1 VYEVEL
7 TARLSISF
15 QRYPYPLSGFVTD
28 LPTSHG
34 ALPFVV
40 DATGQVLL
48 PSPDREAFW
57 VGFIPELIGT
67 AETVQLLATLASGE
81 ILNAASGAPPRAQ
94 ARPPEEPS
102 FTAPPARG
110 VAGIRRGAGSW
121 WAFAREAGTSSRG
134 CRGLTLS
141 TTTGEHLRVTL
152 LPPDVFEA
160 RTDLRVPQLDRR
172 SRYRGR
178 RLP

>member
-1 VYEVEL
+1 MYELEL

-15 QRYPYPLSGFVTD
+15 QRYPYPRSGFVTD

-34 ALPFVV
+34 ALPFAV
-40 DATGQVLL
+40 DATGHVLL

-57 VGFIPELIGT
+57 VGFIPEQIGT

-81 ILNAASGAPPRAQ
+81 ILNAASGEPPRAQ
-94 ARPPEEPS
+94 ARPSEEPS

-110 VAGIRRGAGSW
+110 VAGIRRGGGSW
-121 WAFAREAGTSSRG
+121 WAFAHEARTSSWG

-141 TTTGEHLRVTL
+141 ASTGEHLRVIL

-160 RTDLRVPQLDRR
+160 CTDLRVPQLDGR
-172 SRYRGR
+172 SRYSGR